1 MMMTILKRE
10 MQMVMKLLKIGT
22 VFHLLTRLLAIS
34 TNLGCIACKKTF
46 RFFEC
51 FVNPNKAFKTAS
63 SSKRHCTFGGKGR
76 CNDTLGHQ

>member
-34 TNLGCIACKKTF
+34 INLGCIACKKMF

-51 FVNPNKAFKTAS
+51 FVNPNKAFKTAVVNVTALLAETGVAT
-63 SSKRHCTFGGKGR
+63 KP
-76 CNDTLGHQ
+76 

>member
-51 FVNPNKAFKTAS
+51 FVNPRKGNLPHKFHVAAKL
-63 SSKRHCTFGGKGR
+63 GGLFVSR
-76 CNDTLGHQ
+76 P